1 MSYFKTANLNPTA
14 AAVYRANE
22 NNCSDCDN
30 IGWLD
35 SNNERGADEIQRCDT
50 CKVYNDDLQ
59 ARAAKNNAEH
69 WARLRRDHP
78 AIERATQ

>member
-1 MSYFKTANLNPTA
+1 MKY
-14 AAVYRANE
+14 
-22 NNCSDCDN
+22 NCNDCDN

-35 SNNERGADEIQRCDT
+35 SNNESGEDETQRCDT
-50 CKVYNDDLQ
+50 CKVYNDDSQ
-59 ARAAKNNAEH
+59 ARVAKNNAEH